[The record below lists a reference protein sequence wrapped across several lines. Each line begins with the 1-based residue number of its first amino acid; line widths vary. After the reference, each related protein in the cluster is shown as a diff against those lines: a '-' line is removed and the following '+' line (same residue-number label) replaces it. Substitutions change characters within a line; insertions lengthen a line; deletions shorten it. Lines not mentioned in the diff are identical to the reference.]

1 MFVQTLDNMH
11 FNSNLDE
18 KEKYEYAKIL
28 RVAYLLISDDINE
41 NLANINAEKAEAIKQ
56 STASKAADR
65 AVMEKI
71 QIESPIDV
79 IDTSL
84 SIVSQSVENLLDD
97 SSYVYDVLQGSLD
110 GDAAK
115 EAAKGIKN
123 AATDLSNI
131 IRIVDDFSFENV
143 LKVTVDTAFEK
154 LTDDDVM
161 EAYEDPDVL
170 SHHPVTKS
178 FKNYKIY
185 LKNCFQ
191 MENLKSALKATFSVK
206 NINISWAAFVAQAG
220 IDYVY
225 ELFAEK
231 FLPVPDL
238 EEFEAKTNAIKYAYT
253 SKRVDSKGAVY
264 NPSRDMI
271 ALPVKITQNYLM
283 SDFKAALIGG
293 ASFDNDCFV
302 RGTSAGIFIQDNDKI
317 AQNVVHK
324 LCDYIYNIPLD
335 KIDPKNSIY
344 IEAYKKIIR
353 YLYNIDSSVT
363 KINDLYNNI
372 GTSLLSDYGI
382 VVLSPDMI
390 NNSEN
395 NEHYNI
401 NAQDEK
407 YIQVSYIDDFA
418 IQLKRFGEYN
428 YKYFYSHQELISE
441 GNGSTGTNNRDWS
454 KTDKN
459 TNIPQL
465 LGSLVYDKE
474 WIDNKMEE

>member
-1 MFVQTLDNMH
+1 
-11 FNSNLDE
+11 
-18 KEKYEYAKIL
+18 
-28 RVAYLLISDDINE
+28 
-41 NLANINAEKAEAIKQ
+41 
-56 STASKAADR
+56 
-65 AVMEKI
+65 ME
-71 QIESPIDV
+71 
-79 IDTSL
+79 
-84 SIVSQSVENLLDD
+84 
-97 SSYVYDVLQGSLD
+97 SY
-110 GDAAK
+110 
-115 EAAKGIKN
+115 
-123 AATDLSNI
+123 
-131 IRIVDDFSFENV
+131 
-143 LKVTVDTAFEK
+143 
-154 LTDDDVM
+154 
-161 EAYEDPDVL
+161 
-170 SHHPVTKS
+170 
-178 FKNYKIY
+178 
-185 LKNCFQ
+185 
-191 MENLKSALKATFSVK
+191 
-206 NINISWAAFVAQAG
+206 
-220 IDYVY
+220 
-225 ELFAEK
+225 
-231 FLPVPDL
+231 DL
-238 EEFEAKTNAIKYAYT
+238 EEYKMLRDEIQSCIERDNSLATFMVTAVATILTVAISANLQVPFLFLISFCIIIPFSARLAHYKSNVARISAYMIVYLEPKMSIKYETNAIKYAYT

-293 ASFDNDCFV
+293 ASFDNDSFV

-324 LCDYIYNIPLD
+324 LCDYIYNVPLD

-441 GNGSTGTNNRDWS
+441 DSGSSDNWNENNVTSDRE
-454 KTDKN
+454 
-459 TNIPQL
+459 PQL